1 MPKFTDGNK
10 TLMETMKD
18 HEKAFMET
26 MTENHKNAIVEEKRP
41 SMKNENL
48 KISFKSKKK
57 VKDMTKKQKET
68 IPQVIEENETQI
80 AQELAISSKNVK
92 QKKKEVKSVT
102 QTKKATHKKQRKGK
116 SLLTAFRINR
126 MGKRDTLFSD
136 NGKRLVLNMNRGQF
150 EGKYA

>member
-68 IPQVIEENETQI
+68 IPQFIEENKTQI

-92 QKKKEVKSVT
+92 RKKKEVKSVT

>member
-1 MPKFTDGNK
+1 MNK
-10 TLMETMKD
+10 KTVVETMKD

-26 MTENHKNAIVEEKRP
+26 IIENCCNTTVEEKRP
-41 SMKNENL
+41 SIKNENL

-57 VKDMTKKQKET
+57 VKYMTKKLKET
-68 IPQVIEENETQI
+68 IPQVVEENKTQI

-126 MGKRDTLFSD
+126 MVKRTTLFSD